1 MLSLHLRERLTQ
13 TVNVLDKKRT
23 ILHGGGG
30 GLNSWR
36 AISFSSQ
43 LRENITKQQT
53 IRYSGL
59 DDPGFESR

>member
-30 GLNSWR
+30 VSIAGGLL
-36 AISFSSQ
+36 A
-43 LRENITKQQT
+43 
-53 IRYSGL
+53 
-59 DDPGFESR
+59 SRVN